1 MRSRVELR
9 ARPRPE
15 SLEIKEIPC
24 RRALSLSLSLSFSD
38 ASETDIKRC
47 PALPRPTP
55 LIQFFAQSGLVLG
68 RAALS

>member
-9 ARPRPE
+9 ARARPE

-24 RRALSLSLSLSFSD
+24 RRARALSFSD